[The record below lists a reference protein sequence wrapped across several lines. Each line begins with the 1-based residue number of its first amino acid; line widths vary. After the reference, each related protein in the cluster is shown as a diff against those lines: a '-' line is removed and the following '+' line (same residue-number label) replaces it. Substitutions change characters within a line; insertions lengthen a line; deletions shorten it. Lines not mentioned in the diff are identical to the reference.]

1 MEEKV
6 LVKGTFGGK
15 FVVAL
20 IYILAAM
27 FGIIFIWI
35 GIADENEEM
44 IIPGVF
50 ITIVFVIIGII
61 VSAILKKREFII
73 TNKRV
78 IARGA
83 FGFWADMPLEK
94 VTAIRTGFFSCIG
107 CSTPSVKVKYHFCKN
122 KMEIFDTITAEVLQ
136 RDSKYQ

>member
-20 IYILAAM
+20 IYILAAI
-27 FGIIFIWI
+27 FGIIFIGI

-50 ITIVFVIIGII
+50 ITVVFVIIGII
-61 VSAILKKREFII
+61 VSTWQRRKLKLKEI
-73 TNKRV
+73 K
-78 IARGA
+78 
-83 FGFWADMPLEK
+83 
-94 VTAIRTGFFSCIG
+94 
-107 CSTPSVKVKYHFCKN
+107 HFCPGSHN
-122 KMEIFDTITAEVLQ
+122 
-136 RDSKYQ
+136 